1 MRRGLREEL
10 SKVECRFLM
19 GRLLTKS
26 VRNRAHEK
34 FDPTFIPKMVRSKI
48 EEFDP
53 DQKSINESIKKS
65 GSNLRNILRDFGDF
79 FKFGINLKFDPTFIL
94 RNGTF

>member
-1 MRRGLREEL
+1 MSIFFVVR
-10 SKVECRFLM
+10 SYFLM

-34 FDPTFIPKMVRSKI
+34 FDPTFIPKMVRYKI
-48 EEFDP
+48 DEFDP

-65 GSNLRNILRDFGDF
+65 GSNPRNRLRYFGVF

-94 RNGTF
+94 RNGMVL